1 MHGGLLYKF
10 FFLNTLSPILI
21 HLLTM
26 ITHAAGLREFLGK
39 IRSPAVV
46 YKAEDEEYF
55 IGEGMGVTNV
65 VQHKM

>member
-1 MHGGLLYKF
+1 M
-10 FFLNTLSPILI
+10 LSYTFN

-26 ITHAAGLREFLGK
+26 ITHATVLSKLLGN
-39 IRSPAVV
+39 IWSLSVV